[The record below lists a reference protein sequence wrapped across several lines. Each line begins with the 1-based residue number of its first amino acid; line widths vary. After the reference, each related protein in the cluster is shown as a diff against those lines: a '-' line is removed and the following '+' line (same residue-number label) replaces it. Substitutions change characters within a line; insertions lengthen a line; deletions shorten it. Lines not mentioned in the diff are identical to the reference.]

1 MIAVVAMLVLSL
13 GGTPKAYGLTKD
25 QVAIELREANFFT
38 KTPGM
43 SLALCEG
50 KQCITHAEGYTDIYK
65 DNAMSTASQFRVGS
79 LSKHVVAV
87 MTLILAEQEKI
98 SLQDK
103 LETYFPQYSQW
114 SDITIQDLLRMQS
127 GIPPYLMNIKSLRT
141 IIWPILQRDAQYL
154 KPSFLLKTVRTMP
167 LLLKPGSSFNYSN
180 SNYLLL
186 GRILEIATGTAFEN
200 LAKELIFDPLSMDS
214 SFFPTTFKP
223 SPRLVSGYVPG
234 EALTIPKWLFNRLPI
249 RIKKF
254 DYLYDTTE
262 AFHPSVTWAAG
273 SLISTP
279 TDMLKFS
286 KGLFSGKLL
295 NRESIA
301 KMKQT
306 TKGILLGF
314 PIEYGLGVMKLF
326 PWTKGFWGHGG
337 LTPGYQSLV
346 AYEEGSDFV
355 MALFQNKGPATANN
369 VYVRLL
375 NLREQGPKHLEEFQP
390 QLEEIPENF
399 KNGLSFRVKG
409 QLLSETAPQ
418 PNEDVNPSIGQG
430 RIRWPMKEKN
440 SFQSFHTRLINK
452 DGEEWVQV
460 KGYALGLGD
469 ILGDQSGVKAIPIVK
484 VTIKKDL
491 LKNTSPHQVISIR
504 SKKFITASYGVEVVD
519 TSGILGEC
527 MRATINYNQ
536 TSKIQVATN
545 PGETLKEGAT
555 IKILGNVPM
564 IIDKGRGKECLNRH
578 GLAPGD

>member
-1 MIAVVAMLVLSL
+1 MIIAVAMLILSL
-13 GGTPKAYGLTKD
+13 GGASNAYGLTKD
-25 QVAIELREANFFT
+25 QIAIELREANFFT
-38 KTPGM
+38 KTPGI

-50 KQCITHAEGYTDIYK
+50 ERCITHAEGYTDIHN
-65 DNAMSTASQFRVGS
+65 DNAMSTSSQFRVGS
-79 LSKHVVAV
+79 LSKHVVAI

-103 LETYFPQYSQW
+103 LETYFPQYSHW
-114 SDITIQDLLRMQS
+114 GDITIQDLLRMQS
-127 GIPPYLMNIKSLRT
+127 GIPPYLLNFKSLRT
-141 IIWPILQRDAQYL
+141 IIWPILKKDAQYL
-154 KPSFLLKTVRTMP
+154 KPSFLLEAVRTMP
-167 LLLKPGSSFNYSN
+167 LILKPGSGFHYSN

-200 LAKELIFDPLSMDS
+200 LAQELIFAPLNMDS
-214 SFFPTTFKP
+214 SFFPTTFAP
-223 SPRLVSGYVPG
+223 SPRLVSGYAPG

-273 SLISTP
+273 SMISTP

-295 NRESIA
+295 NQESLA

-326 PWTKGFWGHGG
+326 PWSKGFWGHGG

-346 AYEEGSDFV
+346 AYEEGSNFV
-355 MALFQNKGPATANN
+355 MALSQNKGPATANN

-375 NLREQGPKHLEEFQP
+375 NLRKQGPKHLEEFQP
-390 QLEEIPENF
+390 QLEDIPEDF

-409 QLLSETAPQ
+409 HLLSETAPQ

-430 RIRWPMKEKN
+430 LIKWPMKEKK

-452 DGEEWVQV
+452 DGEEWVQA

-469 ILGDQSGVKAIPIVK
+469 ILGDQSGVKAFPIVRI
-484 VTIKKDL
+484 TIKKDL
-491 LKNTSPHQVISIR
+491 LKNTSPHQVTPIR
-504 SKKFITASYGVEVVD
+504 SKRYITASYGVELVD

-527 MRATINYNQ
+527 MYATINYNE

-545 PGETLKEGAT
+545 PGETLKEGDT
-555 IKILGNVPM
+555 IKILANVPM
-564 IIDKGRGKECLNRH
+564 IRDKDKGKACLNRFD
-578 GLAPGD
+578 LAPED